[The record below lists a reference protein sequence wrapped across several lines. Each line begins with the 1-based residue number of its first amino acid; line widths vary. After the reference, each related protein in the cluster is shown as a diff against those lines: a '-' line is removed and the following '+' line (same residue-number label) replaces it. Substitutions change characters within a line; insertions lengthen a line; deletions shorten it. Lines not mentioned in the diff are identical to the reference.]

1 MPSHRQSRRVA
12 VLKTLPRRK
21 IFTLQI
27 WKAGPSCPE
36 PESPANSPSCPFPN
50 FGCAC
55 VFSDDTCILFSVA
68 SSSPGVAQT
77 LDSVTLS
84 VRVCFA
90 MFLAVMLWLFDCFGY
105 LRWLFCVQLLACM
118 LCTLQLGFA
127 HFAYVVASLTC
138 RQRFF
143 LLKHVSR
150 QCLYKSDTLKSD
162 MLECTEQPL
171 TPKVGEIE
179 CKERCAQT
187 SARSPPNCPWVCLSY
202 APAEFQVS
210 YTLYRFLW
218 HVRSLLNAFSLEQ
231 VLTHWHLVFIE
242 FVKT

>member
-12 VLKTLPRRK
+12 VLKTLPRGK

-27 WKAGPSCPE
+27 WKAGPSYPE

-68 SSSPGVAQT
+68 SSSLGVAQT

-90 MFLAVMLWLFDCFGY
+90 MFLAVMLWLWLFDCFGY

-118 LCTLQLGFA
+118 LCTLPLVFA
-127 HFAYVVASLTC
+127 HFAYGVASLKC
-138 RQRFF
+138 RRRFF
-143 LLKHVSR
+143 FLKHANV
-150 QCLYKSDTLKSD
+150 QCLQVRYSQVRHAGVHGAAFNAKGWWNWIQR
-162 MLECTEQPL
+162 CT
-171 TPKVGEIE
+171 K
-179 CKERCAQT
+179 T
-187 SARSPPNCPWVCLSY
+187 SLCLLLNCLWVCWIY
-202 APAEFQVS
+202 APAEWW
-210 YTLYRFLW
+210 LW
-218 HVRSLLNAFSLEQ
+218 HVGSLLNAFSLEQ
-231 VLTHWHLVFIE
+231 ILAHWHLVFIE